1 MSTAMLNVWIT
12 DIGDPCHIIKPHP
25 EEQWYVH
32 VVDCDGRV
40 VEWCGRRYRDIPAK
54 CGHAEFE
61 LPPGCYA
68 VLASHSREHEG
79 VGEFGNRLTH
89 VQIVRV
95 NCGDHACVTLFSPS
109 AWHCGTWFKAA
120 IEMQLTAMERA
131 GVKPETARR
140 AIKAIDALLEQLP
153 IDAFTRNMEEL
164 KQPATE

>member
-1 MSTAMLNVWIT
+1 M
-12 DIGDPCHIIKPHP
+12 
-25 EEQWYVH
+25 
-32 VVDCDGRV
+32 
-40 VEWCGRRYRDIPAK
+40 
-54 CGHAEFE
+54 
-61 LPPGCYA
+61 
-68 VLASHSREHEG
+68 LASHSREHEG

-140 AIKAIDALLEQLP
+140 AIKAIDALLDQLP